1 MVAVTALSAASMSLD
16 VNCASVWT
24 ECTRTRTGSPLELD
38 FRQVICATLKTV
50 SGHVASVRAAPWRHG
65 GRGGWL
71 RERRQCGQTPLPHSE
86 ELH

>member
-1 MVAVTALSAASMSLD
+1 LVAVTALSAASMSLD

-50 SGHVASVRAAPWRHG
+50 SGHVASVRAAPWLAA
-65 GRGGWL
+65 RGVSRLAQGASAM
-71 RERRQCGQTPLPHSE
+71 RTNTVTA
-86 ELH
+86 